1 MEARF
6 ARLNTGAWGIRIVGA
21 APAAGAKVVVAKRD
35 GSRSTVVIDRVVW
48 QSDGIVLCSIGA
60 TGAGSGS
67 GSGGGHSQRSRSGW
81 RPCGYPG
88 CSRFHCDEC
97 DGQGGRW

>member
-1 MEARF
+1 MEASF
-6 ARLNTGAWGIRIVGA
+6 TKLKSGAWGIRIVGA
-21 APAAGAKVVVAKRD
+21 APAEGAKIVVAKRD
-35 GSRSTVVIDRVVW
+35 GSRDTVVVERVVW
-48 QSDGIVLCSIGA
+48 QGDGVVLCSIGPKPRD
-60 TGAGSGS
+60 G